1 MYIMNIQKLLD
12 KYKIKLD
19 HNMILDMW
27 NESNKSKYNLDYL
40 TSILESINEDYS
52 DSKIDE
58 KTKEKLELISLF
70 NNISSSK
77 EKCCDLLEKACLDKT
92 SQDIKE
98 VILVINDSKNYED
111 LDELDSMLFN
121 GYSSELSSTFSKYI
135 K

>member
-19 HNMILDMW
+19 HKMILDMW

>member
-1 MYIMNIQKLLD
+1 MNIQKLLD

-19 HNMILDMW
+19 HKMILDMW

-77 EKCCDLLEKACLDKT
+77 EKCCDLLKNSCLDK
-92 SQDIKE
+92 SNQDIKE

>member
-1 MYIMNIQKLLD
+1 
-12 KYKIKLD
+12 
-19 HNMILDMW
+19 MW

-52 DSKIDE
+52 GSKIDE

-77 EKCCDLLEKACLDKT
+77 EKCCELLEKACLDK
-92 SQDIKE
+92 SNQDIKE

-121 GYSSELSSTFSKYI
+121 EYSSELSSTFSKYI

>member
-1 MYIMNIQKLLD
+1 MNIQKLLD

-70 NNISSSK
+70 NNISSNK
-77 EKCCDLLEKACLDKT
+77 EKCCDLLENACLDKNN
-92 SQDIKE
+92 QDIKE

-111 LDELDSMLFN
+111 LDELDSMLFS

>member
-1 MYIMNIQKLLD
+1 MNIQKLLD

-40 TSILESINEDYS
+40 TSILDSINDDYS

-77 EKCCDLLEKACLDKT
+77 EKCCDLLEKSCLDKNN
-92 SQDIKE
+92 QDIKE

-121 GYSSELSSTFSKYI
+121 NYSTELSSTFSKYI

>member
-1 MYIMNIQKLLD
+1 MNIQKLLD